1 MSKKRDPL
9 AVIINYFTTTDLV
22 QANQAV
28 TIIKEIVRSR
38 QPVAAPRK
46 SAPHR
51 KRAGL
56 PTQLPLDSPGTAG
69 AQTAN

>member
-1 MSKKRDPL
+1 
-9 AVIINYFTTTDLV
+9 V

-51 KRAGL
+51 KRSGL